1 MRYRF
6 FIFIVTASLLSGLAM
21 AGQTDMVCEYGQP
34 MSIAG
39 DHKKDN
45 VIEMIW
51 QGYIYRMERVPTSTG
66 VHRFEHAQSGLVW
79 ISIPSKAML
88 LDRMQG
94 TPVVNDCV
102 TTGRPKR

>member
-1 MRYRF
+1 MRYRT
-6 FIFIVTASLLSGLAM
+6 FIFIVTASLLSGIAV
-21 AGQTDMVCEYGQP
+21 AAQTDMICEYGQP

-66 VHRFEHAQSGLVW
+66 VHRFEHAQSGLIW

-88 LDRMQG
+88 LDRMQSA
-94 TPVVNDCV
+94 PVVSDCL
-102 TTGRPKR
+102 TSGKPKR

>member
-1 MRYRF
+1 MRYKP
-6 FIFIVTASLLSGLAM
+6 FIFIVTAFLLSGRA
-21 AGQTDMVCEYGQP
+21 AAAQIDMVCEYGQR

-39 DHKKDN
+39 DHKKDS

-66 VHRFEHAQSGLVW
+66 VHRFEHIQSGLVW

-94 TPVVNDCV
+94 TPVVSECV
-102 TTGRPKR
+102 TSGRPKR